1 MYLFDTDTL
10 SHVMRR
16 APSPILM
23 AKYDQTPDE
32 HQFTSAIN
40 VGELLYGAYRI
51 FGNDTILRQVESL
64 ILPNFV
70 ILPFDAAAAETYA
83 RVRVNLERQGLP
95 LAEPDLRIA
104 SIALVHDLTLVT
116 GNVRHFARVPR
127 LRVEN
132 WIVSSS

>member
-10 SHVMRR
+10 SHVVRR
-16 APSPILM
+16 VPSSILI
-23 AKYDQTPDE
+23 ARLADTPPDQ
-32 HQFTSAIN
+32 QFTSAIT
-40 VGELLYGAYRI
+40 VGEMVCGAYRSPRR
-51 FGNDTILRQVESL
+51 DSILHQLESRL
-64 ILPNFV
+64 WPNLL
-70 ILPFDAAAAETYA
+70 ILPFDTLAAESYGRLRA
-83 RVRVNLERQGLP
+83 NLEQEGLP

-116 GNVRHFARVPR
+116 GNVRHFARVPQ